1 MTAATRG
8 KPRPVLVKV
17 APSSQTDRTGEPG
30 RRFAGQLGFWD
41 FRDRLAA
48 DLRAGRTGQTAAAIV
63 AHAHRAYGLDQADA
77 AEWTERFLAHIRR
90 ELQRMART

>member
-1 MTAATRG
+1 MTAATRDR
-8 KPRPVLVKV
+8 PRPLLVRM
-17 APSSQTDRTGEPG
+17 APSSQADRAAEPG
-30 RRFAGQLGFWD
+30 PRFVGQLGFWD